1 MDDWKAKQ
9 AAAKVQV
16 WLIATFTDA
25 KVSLHARKVSKHKTL
40 V

>member
-1 MDDWKAKQ
+1 MDDWKAKL
-9 AAAKVQV
+9 KVQV
-16 WLIATFTDA
+16 WLIATFADA